1 MQSNPI
7 DRGSDLFHRS
17 AKPAREGLDMRAIIG
32 ITGCTKPV
40 DDTADARLDHRVGD
54 KYITS
59 VVEAAGAAPV
69 LLPAI
74 GDLHVPDWL
83 ALVDGLMFTGSLSNV
98 EPARYDG
105 PASAP
110 GTLHDRA
117 RDATTLPLLT
127 AAIAAGVPIFCICR
141 GHQELNVALGGTL
154 HQTVHDVPGR
164 FDHRAPKDQPGWEA
178 KYRPIHPVALAP
190 GGCLRR
196 WIGQDRIMVNSLHW
210 QGIDRLAPGLAVE
223 ATADDGQIEAV
234 SVIAAKTFAI
244 GVQWHPEF
252 KPLEDAASTA
262 LFQAFA
268 AACISRRHG
277 RHQPLMAAQ

>member
-1 MQSNPI
+1 
-7 DRGSDLFHRS
+7 
-17 AKPAREGLDMRAIIG
+17 MRPIIG

-59 VVEAAGAAPV
+59 VVDAAGATPV

-74 GDLHVPDWL
+74 GDAHVPEWL

-98 EPARYDG
+98 DPARYNG
-105 PASAP
+105 SASAP
-110 GTLHDRA
+110 GTLHDLA

-154 HQTVHDVPGR
+154 HQEVHAVPGR
-164 FDHRAPKDQPGWEA
+164 MDHRAPKDQPGWEA
-178 KYRPIHPVALAP
+178 KYRPIHSVTLAP
-190 GGCLRR
+190 GGWLRR
-196 WIGQDRIMVNSLHW
+196 WIGRDEIFVNSLHW
-210 QGIDRLAPGLAVE
+210 QGIDRLAPGLAIE
-223 ATADDGQIEAV
+223 ATAADGQIEAV
-234 SVIAAKTFAI
+234 SVIGAKTFAI

-252 KPLEDAASTA
+252 KPLADAASTA
-262 LFQAFA
+262 LFHAFA
-268 AACISRRHG
+268 TACSARQHARSHP
-277 RHQPLMAAQ
+277 RMAAE

>member
-1 MQSNPI
+1 MRPI
-7 DRGSDLFHRS
+7 V
-17 AKPAREGLDMRAIIG
+17 G

-54 KYITS
+54 KYITA
-59 VVEAAGAAPV
+59 VMDAAGATPV

-74 GDLHVPDWL
+74 GTQPIEDWL
-83 ALVDGLMFTGSLSNV
+83 ELVDGLMFTGSLSNV

-110 GTLHDRA
+110 GTLHDPA
-117 RDATTLPLLT
+117 RDGTTLPLLT
-127 AAIAAGVPIFCICR
+127 AAIAHGVPIFCICR

-154 HQTVHDVPGR
+154 HQVVHEVPGR

-178 KYRPIHPVALAP
+178 KYRPIHPVTLAP
-190 GGCLRR
+190 GGQLRR
-196 WIGQDRIMVNSLHW
+196 WIGQDQILVNSLHW

-223 ATADDGQIEAV
+223 ATAADGQIEAV
-234 SVIAAKTFAI
+234 SVIAASTFAI

-268 AACISRRHG
+268 TACAARRHA
-277 RHQPLMAAQ
+277 RRPHLMAAQ